1 MDYTKLPKNIYS
13 GAYKAGHCQ
22 GIAVDGKKGFVY
34 YSFTTMLIKTDME
47 GNFIGSVNGL
57 LGHLGCITMGDDG
70 LVYGS
75 LEYKNDVIGRGI
87 IRSLGGGIEIPDRFY
102 MTMFDVDR
110 IDRADMD
117 SAEVMKA
124 AYLDEVTQDYLAK
137 VTLED
142 GTVLDHRHGCS
153 GIDGT
158 ALGPDF
164 GAPADSKKYIFV
176 TYGVYSDNSRAD
188 NDYQVILKY
197 DVDELKANSA
207 VLKQDNMHDV
217 GPAPRAKYFAYTGNT
232 NFGVQNF
239 EYDPFTE
246 KYWMAVYTGKKPGF
260 RNPPM
265 FALDAKIS
273 PKRETLTGVYPEM
286 TGDVLTLDSHGTEG
300 YSFPHGSTGFAAI
313 GDGYFYVSHHGRA
326 DDCSLTNV
334 KLYRYDNE
342 DFTLME

>member
-22 GIAVDGKKGFVY
+22 GIAVDVKKGYAY
-34 YSFTTMLIKTDME
+34 YSFTTMLIKTDLD

-57 LGHLGCITMGDDG
+57 LGHLGCITLGDDG
-70 LVYGS
+70 MVYGS

-87 IRSLGGGIEIPDRFY
+87 IKSLGGGIEIPDRFY
-102 MTMFDVDR
+102 MTIFDVDK

-117 SAEVMKA
+117 SAEVMRA

-137 VTLED
+137 VTLAD
-142 GTVLDHRHGCS
+142 GRVVDHRYGCS

-164 GAPADSKKYIFV
+164 GAADGKKYIFV
-176 TYGVYSDNSRAD
+176 TYGIYSDNERDD

-197 DVDELKANSA
+197 DVDELKEKSA
-207 VLKQDNMHDV
+207 VLKQDCMHGI
-217 GPAPRAKYFAYTGNT
+217 GPAPMAKYFAYTGNT

-246 KYWMAVYTGKKPGF
+246 KYYMAVYTGRKPGF

-265 FALDAKIS
+265 FAADAKIA
-273 PKRETLTGVYPEM
+273 PKREILRGVYPE
-286 TGDVLTLDSHGTEG
+286 TEGDVLTLDSHGTDG
-300 YSFPHGSTGFAAI
+300 YDFPHGSTGFASI
-313 GDGYFYVSHHGRA
+313 GDGYFYVSHHGRT
-326 DDCSLTNV
+326 DDGSLTNLR
-334 KLYRYDNE
+334 LYQYTNE
-342 DFTLME
+342 TFNLID